1 MNRKI
6 VNKIL
11 SAVLTLSLVFGAM
24 SLTLNV
30 AAESDLQ
37 IATVEKTD
45 FNYVALGASNVA
57 GYGLHGYNF
66 DEIYEYPKD
75 RDLEDR
81 RGYKMN
87 PEGSYPVL
95 LQEKLNETY
104 NTKLEVIAASS
115 MRAEEVHM
123 LLDDTYSGDSYT
135 DMWFFADNGNSNS
148 PINWGYK
155 PGVYEYRIFA
165 EKGVE
170 GYNLDPNY
178 KPTQMEALVAL
189 RRATQESVRNADLIT
204 VDAGMNNFGTYML
217 NLVRSGKVFDSD
229 LGLISP
235 EIEKYYDDMRNYVIG
250 IVSKFMGNANFDN
263 SFMQGFID
271 TLAYAAVGYC
281 LNTDAIMEHIFDL
294 NPDVEVVLVGAQSM
308 LHGLQV
314 ELPGIEGEIPFGDI
328 YDLLV
333 NTCNLYSAVL
343 SPYADKYCFA
353 SVSENGHVEFLK
365 DEILNYN
372 GTPST
377 IGENIKECF
386 DVLDGTLYLK
396 TRIQQMFAIQMS
408 EAGFINMTN
417 EQKDMNDITA
427 FYNGFHYERY
437 QNPDYPSITLTKGN
451 MTLKEFINKGDA
463 DQLSG
468 DEQTNYEKYKR
479 ILNVAYDVVMEIF
492 REGARYDKINLA
504 VITNSSISGSV
515 NVSSVVMGLFSE
527 AMSDALVDENYS
539 FNMDELYPDGY
550 FNTYEQENNLPSG
563 VLCTIF
569 SYAMFMSFASSAF
582 SHPSYGGHRE
592 VYDAVLKAY
601 TQKIK
606 GKDVIS
612 DQMSLYYV
620 PDRDSYYVAVSGGN
634 AGYAPIFADSIGLGK
649 NQVGYTSLDNLDYS
663 KINKADLISIGFDE
677 AGMLGFATDQIF
689 AYIGNYIS
697 TYVRTT
703 LNDYIVDVMGS
714 IPLLSMF
721 GFGAQASEMINSAID
736 DILAEDIFA
745 GKTMVEMNWS
755 ELLEG
760 DDLATIELLRG
771 EMKNAVTDS
780 MGEENYTI
788 TFDVVEMIAENAD
801 SFNLNGTAASLIKN
815 KTLMYNLLDKNAYL
829 NIEIPVSEGVAY
841 AVEAHLYGYFDH
853 MVKAEKLISYIHAN
867 NPKAQIVLMGSFNP
881 IRNAYMDLGEG
892 ATNIGELYSFLTLSC
907 NLPLLMQY
915 SESHTNS
922 TFIYAFDA
930 KSIYDASVE
939 AGEAD
944 GDFMTFLSEFATDRS
959 ILNYTAES
967 NKYVAEQMLYY
978 VRSSCENHKYSDA
991 CDTICNRCEA
1001 EREVPHRYSDC
1012 DDTICN
1018 NCGFEREA
1026 LAHVYDGCD
1035 DTACDNC
1042 GKERKAISHVL
1053 DGCIGTYC
1061 SACGKTVDAIGHS
1074 FGEWTVTKKPG
1085 FLSKG
1090 EESRSCSA
1098 CGYTEAR
1105 AIDGSNNNED
1115 SDVVGGSDSSN
1126 DGLVIVIILAVVVV
1140 GAAGFLVYWF
1150 VIRKKVVKAPEA
1162 EESAES
1168 ESHKLENTKPTEE
1181 STDEVTSEEKAEDN
1195 ESSNG

>member
-1 MNRKI
+1 MKRKI
-6 VNKIL
+6 
-11 SAVLTLSLVFGAM
+11 TLKVVYAILVFALIANM
-24 SLTLNV
+24 LCFTINAV
-30 AAESDLQ
+30 ASSDEFAK
-37 IATVEKTD
+37 ATTQKTD
-45 FNYVALGASNVA
+45 FNYVSLGASNVN

-66 DEIYEYPKD
+66 DVVYEAPYQKHSD
-75 RDLEDR
+75 NLY
-81 RGYKMN
+81 GYKMDT
-87 PEGSYPVL
+87 PGSYPVL
-95 LQEKLNETY
+95 IKDKLSEKY
-104 NTKLEVIAASS
+104 NVNLSQMAISS
-115 MRAEEVHM
+115 MRAEE
-123 LLDDTYSGDSYT
+123 LRFILDESYRGDGFTDVWFYDNNGDGFSLNYFYGAGALEWNERNEAAASSGKTPSIEEALASLRD
-135 DMWFFADNGNSNS
+135 
-148 PINWGYK
+148 
-155 PGVYEYRIFA
+155 EYRKVIR
-165 EKGVE
+165 E
-170 GYNLDPNY
+170 
-178 KPTQMEALVAL
+178 
-189 RRATQESVRNADLIT
+189 ADLIT
-204 VDAGMNNFGTYML
+204 IDVGMNNFGTYMGNPLENDLFTSDVSTIDPQLNEYYQMAKSFALGIIKDSVGDAELPEDML
-217 NLVRSGKVFDSD
+217 NLFMDS
-229 LGLISP
+229 I
-235 EIEKYYDDMRNYVIG
+235 
-250 IVSKFMGNANFDN
+250 
-263 SFMQGFID
+263 
-271 TLAYAAVGYC
+271 AYALIGYC
-281 LNTDAIMEHIFDL
+281 INLDVALGKIYEL
-294 NPDVEVVLVGAQSM
+294 NPDVDVVLVGVQN
-308 LHGLQV
+308 LTHGLEV
-314 ELPGIEGEIPFGDI
+314 SMEGSDENLPVADI
-328 YDLLV
+328 WGLV
-333 NTCNLYSAVL
+333 VNAANLYTAVL
-343 SPYADKYCFA
+343 SPYADRYYFA
-353 SVSENGHVEFLK
+353 DVCTEGRVEYFI
-365 DEILNYN
+365 DEYAAYN
-372 GTPST
+372 GNPST
-377 IGENIKECF
+377 ITENMKDCF
-386 DVLDGTLYLK
+386 DVYETNFLLK
-396 TRIQQMFAIQMS
+396 TRVQQMFALYMNQM
-408 EAGFINMTN
+408 GLVNLTDL
-417 EQKDMNDITA
+417 QKDAATTEGLDEFYYGLHSDLYPGKTTAITVS
-427 FYNGFHYERY
+427 GG
-437 QNPDYPSITLTKGN
+437 D
-451 MTLKEFINKGDA
+451 TLKEFFKKGEAGKLDGEMQKHY
-463 DQLSG
+463 DK
-468 DEQTNYEKYKR
+468 YENM
-479 ILNVAYDVVMEIF
+479 LTVAYDVFLEI
-492 REGARYDKINLA
+492 
-504 VITNSSISGSV
+504 
-515 NVSSVVMGLFSE
+515 VSETASNNIVAIE
-527 AMSDALVDENYS
+527 AMAAIATTGRYAYAAMFEALASAMEKVLTEENYS
-539 FNMDELYPDGY
+539 FDLDAEYPDGFFTTIASMY
-550 FNTYEQENNLPSG
+550 GISGEHLKSALLFILQMDVGGGLLSHPCEKGYEQ
-563 VLCTIF
+563 LCDIIMN
-569 SYAMFMSFASSAF
+569 A
-582 SHPSYGGHRE
+582 
-592 VYDAVLKAY
+592 YDK
-601 TQKIK
+601 KIT

-620 PDRDSYYVAVSGGN
+620 PDGDSYYVAVSGGN
-634 AGYAPIFADSIGLGK
+634 AGYAPIFADSMGLGK

-1181 STDEVTSEEKAEDN
+1181 STDEVTSEKKAEDN
-1195 ESSNG
+1195 ESNNG